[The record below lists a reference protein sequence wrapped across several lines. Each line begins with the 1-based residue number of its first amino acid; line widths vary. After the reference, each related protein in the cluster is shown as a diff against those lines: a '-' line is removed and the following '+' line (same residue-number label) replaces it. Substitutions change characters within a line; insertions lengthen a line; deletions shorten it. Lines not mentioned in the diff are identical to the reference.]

1 MTGIAHTNATCGVWN
16 RRWVLPRRSGTTPSR
31 PMANRVRDSAVV
43 EPMMQANHD
52 AVIPSSIT
60 IDSAVE
66 PAPALAGN
74 VSTIGTEPIPALM
87 VSVDCMAAA
96 KT

>member
-1 MTGIAHTNATCGVWN
+1 MTGIASRSATCGVWN
-16 RRWVLPRRSGTTPSR
+16 RRLVLPTASGTTPSR
-31 PMANRVRDSAVV
+31 PIANSVRDSAVV

-52 AVIPSSIT
+52 AVMPSSIT
-60 IDSAVE
+60 MDSAVD
-66 PAPALAGN
+66 PAPALEGN

-96 KT
+96 NT